1 MTIEE
6 KFKKING
13 LQKKLIKLFPGEE
26 WNTAFLEQVKVD
38 FTYNSNKI
46 EGNNIT
52 YGQTIQLLKE
62 FVTPKN
68 ASAGDCL
75 DIINHKKV
83 LDIVFDE
90 YQAAEITEG
99 NIKKLHKELMKNP
112 DQWSDSIHYDPGKY
126 KIFGNVTVR
135 ASGKIHAYK
144 EPEEVTPAMAQLIR
158 ITNKQLRE
166 SKTDD
171 INSHPLTIAN
181 DFHYKFLNQ
190 IHPFGDGNGRIARIF
205 MNLILL
211 KNDFPPIF
219 IMNVDKAAYMNCFA
233 EEEKNPGIML
243 DFMADRLVESLRT
256 KLAYLKQ
263 ISKD

>member
-6 KFKKING
+6 KFKKINS
-13 LQKKLIKLFPGEE
+13 LQRKLVKLFPDKE
-26 WNTAFLEQVKVD
+26 WDTAFLEQVKID

-52 YGQTIQLLKE
+52 YGQTIQLLKD

-68 ASAGDCL
+68 ASSGDCL

-90 YQAAEITEG
+90 YQAAEITEE

-135 ASGKIHAYK
+135 ASGKIHPYK
-144 EPEEVTPAMAQLIR
+144 EPEEVTPSMVQLIED
-158 ITNKQLRE
+158 TNRQLRTV
-166 SKTDD
+166 KIDD
-171 INSHPLTIAN
+171 INSHPLAIAS

-219 IMNVDKAAYMNCFA
+219 IMNIDKTGYMSCF
-233 EEEKNPGIML
+233 EGEDKNPGTML
-243 DFMADRLVESLRT
+243 DFMADRLIESLKT
-256 KLAYLKQ
+256 KLVYLKQ
-263 ISKD
+263 IPGN